1 MHISKMQSF
10 TLLTYLG
17 MAFAARPWL
26 YAADTGADIRYAELG
41 VGEGELPPLDEIRC
55 LDDFEW
61 AARNVLNSTVMA
73 SIANGAGTEGSY
85 RLNTEAFQAY
95 GFRPR
100 TMVDIRR
107 VNESFPT
114 SILGYN
120 FSMPIFLT
128 SFGVATRVHDDGEVG
143 LMRAAGDQDILYIVS
158 ISAAND
164 MEDITGAAKE
174 GQVYFQQFYNR
185 GWDDERL
192 QAYLDSVKKYG
203 AKAIAFTVDSAG
215 DGDRWRAA
223 RWDVGSG
230 DSETSLITWDFY
242 DKLKSMTDLPIL
254 LKGITS
260 VEDAKAAV
268 EHGVAAI
275 YLSNHGAR
283 QLDGS
288 PSGFEVALEM

>member
-1 MHISKMQSF
+1 MQALT
-10 TLLTYLG
+10 TLALLG
-17 MAFAARPWL
+17 TALAARPWL
-26 YAADTGADIRYAELG
+26 YAPDTGADSRYAELDIEPG
-41 VGEGELPPLDEIRC
+41 LLPPIEEIRC

-107 VNESFPT
+107 VNETFGT
-114 SILGYN
+114 SILGFN

-128 SFGVATRVHDDGEVG
+128 SFGVATRVHDVGEAG
-143 LMRAAGDQDILYIVS
+143 LMRAAADQGILYIVS
-158 ISAAND
+158 ISAAQSQEEIAD
-164 MEDITGAAKE
+164 AAAE

-192 QAYLDSVKKYG
+192 QAYLDSVKEYG
-203 AKAIAFTVDSAG
+203 AKAIAFTIDSAG

-230 DSETSLITWDFY
+230 DSETTLITWEFY

-254 LKGITS
+254 LKGITT
-260 VEDAKAAV
+260 VEDARAAV

-283 QLDGS
+283 QLDGA
-288 PSGFEVALEM
+288 PSGFETALEM